1 MKDSVLIALDK
12 LDIGGVETF
21 VVNQAKYFKE
31 QGKDVVIIAS
41 KGIYAKELK
50 KYDIKYI
57 EYDFTNKT
65 YFDIKEINKMISILK
80 KYNITQVHINQIPEI
95 GAIMPAC
102 ILTNTPYVGYLHM
115 GIATVQDNSLNVFDY
130 FEKQYIN
137 YKELFKM
144 FFRNAS
150 KIIATTEYVKNY
162 TSKRYNF
169 DKRKVLVKPNPIDIT
184 EFNSTR
190 KVKSINKL
198 LYVSRLSEEKKTS
211 IINALDLYKSFK
223 EENPQATLSIAGDG
237 PERASIESYIKENN
251 IQDITFL
258 GSISNV
264 KEVMDQHDL
273 VIGLARV
280 VIEAL
285 TMKRIVIV
293 SGYNCLKGIVDS
305 SNIRLLINDNFTGK
319 CLDDSSIEDII
330 EEIKNLNSK
339 KIEKIVNQN
348 YKTVENKLDIKK
360 VIYSLKETDYKEL
373 NKNQIIEDI
382 MKITEIIDEERR
394 KSQKIA
400 DDLWKQL
407 ETYQHKV
414 KKRYGFME
422 ATLRIVKYPKR
433 AISRLF
439 LKK

>member
-162 TSKRYNF
+162 TAKRYNF

-348 YKTVENKLDIKK
+348 YKTVENKLDIKE

>member
-162 TSKRYNF
+162 TAKRYNF

-223 EENPQATLSIAGDG
+223 EANPQATLSIAGDG